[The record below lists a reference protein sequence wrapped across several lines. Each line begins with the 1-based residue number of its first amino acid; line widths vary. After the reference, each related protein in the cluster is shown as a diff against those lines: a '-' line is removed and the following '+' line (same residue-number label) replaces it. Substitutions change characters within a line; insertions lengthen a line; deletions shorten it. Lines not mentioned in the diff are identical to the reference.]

1 MYISEALEDF
11 LESLEVEGGR
21 SKKTV
26 ENGGEQEENERTW
39 PFAQGEEEGEGRGE
53 EGRGEEEEDLLFFS
67 SSYSV

>member
-26 ENGGEQEENERTW
+26 ENYRLYIERLVEFT
-39 PFAQGEEEGEGRGE
+39 
-53 EGRGEEEEDLLFFS
+53 EDVPVSKIDAELVRKYRLWLNR
-67 SSYSV
+67 Y